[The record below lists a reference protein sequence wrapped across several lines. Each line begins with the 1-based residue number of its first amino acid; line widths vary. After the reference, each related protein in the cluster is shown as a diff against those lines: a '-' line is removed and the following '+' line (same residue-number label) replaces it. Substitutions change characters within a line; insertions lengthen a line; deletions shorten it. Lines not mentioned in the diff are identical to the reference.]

1 MVGILLLVL
10 TSSSV
15 GFLEAYK
22 LRLRVEY
29 LERFL
34 QFIRA
39 VQTEIQFSAFPV
51 RQLVARHREELKLFD
66 LCDQFCSQGEE
77 FPQAWQ
83 KASVQGTKGNGL
95 TKKEIQMMA
104 EFGAGLGN
112 TGIAGQISHC
122 ELAAQL
128 FQTQLEEARQE
139 KGKKS
144 KLYAM
149 LGIFSGTAMALV
161 IS

>member
-1 MVGILLLVL
+1 M
-10 TSSSV
+10 

-29 LERFL
+29 LEHFL
-34 QFIRA
+34 QFILA

-51 RQLVARHREELKLFD
+51 RQLVARHRGELRLLD
-66 LCDQFCSQGEE
+66 LCDTYCSQGEE

-83 KASVQGTKGNGL
+83 RAAIQGTKGNGL
-95 TKKEIQMMA
+95 TKKEIQLMA
-104 EFGAGLGN
+104 DFGARLGS
-112 TGIAGQISHC
+112 TGVAGQLSHC
-122 ELAAQL
+122 EMAAQL
-128 FQTQLEEARQE
+128 FRTQIEEARQD